1 MARSAQANCLNTVA
15 APKQARPKPRYPYII
30 LLSLFFSD
38 DFCRFMNRLTCPIE
52 NPAFLLPHSGHMV
65 LIDRVTEHRADF
77 VRVEAHIGEKHILL
91 QNGVLPTTMGMEIMA
106 QGVGAW
112 AGVQALDAG
121 RPVQL
126 GFLLGTRKLEFGVP
140 AIPVGTVMDVKAV
153 LSWLDNANNMGVF
166 DCTLAVRTPPAGRE
180 AELPA
185 GTLLL
190 SGALNV
196 FMPKSQ
202 EALAAILAD

>member
-91 QNGVLPTTMGMEIMA
+91 QNGVLPTTMGIGRGRRSEARFFAGHA
-106 QGVGAW
+106 QTQPVCRPYP
-112 AGVQALDAG
+112 G
-121 RPVQL
+121 RHN
-126 GFLLGTRKLEFGVP
+126 TRRHRAPFHARPK
-140 AIPVGTVMDVKAV
+140 
-153 LSWLDNANNMGVF
+153 
-166 DCTLAVRTPPAGRE
+166 RHGR
-180 AELPA
+180 
-185 GTLLL
+185 
-190 SGALNV
+190 V
-196 FMPKSQ
+196 
-202 EALAAILAD
+202 

>member
-52 NPAFLLPHSGHMV
+52 NPTFLLPHSGHMV

-91 QNGVLPTTMGMEIMA
+91 QHGVLPTTIGMEIMA
-106 QGVGAW
+106 QAVGAFAANSTCLPTISQSAQHSPPPRTFPRKTQAAW
-112 AGVQALDAG
+112 ACLTANCIGLMRLTMCAACC
-121 RPVQL
+121 
-126 GFLLGTRKLEFGVP
+126 RKTGC
-140 AIPVGTVMDVKAV
+140 
-153 LSWLDNANNMGVF
+153 W
-166 DCTLAVRTPPAGRE
+166 RRRR
-180 AELPA
+180 
-185 GTLLL
+185 
-190 SGALNV
+190 
-196 FMPKSQ
+196 
-202 EALAAILAD
+202 

>member
-91 QNGVLPTTMGMEIMA
+91 QNGVLPTPMGMEIMA
-106 QGVGAW
+106 QAIGAF
-112 AGVQALDAG
+112 AGIQALGAG
-121 RPVQL
+121 EEVKL
-126 GFLLGTRKLEFGVP
+126 GFLLGTRKLNLF
-140 AIPVGTVMDVKAV
+140 ADHIPVGTTLAATAH
-153 LSWLDNANNMGVF
+153 LSTQDPSGMGVF
-166 DCTLAVRTPPAGRE
+166 DCELHWIDAPDDVRGMLPQDGLLAQA
-180 AELPA
+180 
-185 GTLLL
+185 
-190 SGALNV
+190 ALNV
-196 FMPKSQ
+196 YSPK
-202 EALAAILAD
+202 DGKVV